1 MTHARRLIAL
11 PFWLVVGVAL
21 VVALVMHALGFDLAH
36 VFGASGFASAAVPQL
51 SFRASAH
58 EYLEKFNQS
67 AATAMSAAAVDVS
80 PAQNSVQSYGFLRRI
95 RIRLRNSVA
104 SSGGT
109 FNADSPARFLT
120 GLALTDPNGAE
131 IYGGPTWTG
140 YDAML
145 AEKYGAYKAV
155 NDPELSTLF
164 SASTTTPLYIWT
176 IPLELSES
184 SGYGSLPNFDA
195 QSPYKL
201 KMTLDANANIFSA
214 APTTTQASVVF
225 DYIIECWTLPDR
237 QNKLTGL
244 AQSMFPPGIG
254 QGLFGVDGVG
264 CTVQHWSKSNPGIVA
279 SSAVTAS
286 LIRKGNTFR
295 TLVMV
300 VRNSSSV
307 RQALSNMPNPMT
319 FQIDGAPLWLNMDP
333 AVVQEEWFRR
343 EVGQA
348 AATSKTQ
355 DTGVLPVMF
364 GAPDGINIAG
374 VDGTLGAQGWL
385 GNNQASRIEFAGTW
399 GANANI
405 LDVLTNDVNG
415 VSLEGSA
422 YAFAYGQQLAA
433 ASMPS
438 VRSGS

>member
-1 MTHARRLIAL
+1 MT
-11 PFWLVVGVAL
+11 
-21 VVALVMHALGFDLAH
+21 
-36 VFGASGFASAAVPQL
+36 VPQL

-58 EYLEKFNQS
+58 EYIEKFNSSSVLTMGSNSQD
-67 AATAMSAAAVDVS
+67 AS

-109 FNADSPARFLT
+109 FNADYPAKL
-120 GLALTDPNGAE
+120 LSQIALTDPNGAE
-131 IYGGPTWTG
+131 IYGGPTWSG
-140 YDAML
+140 YEAML

-155 NDPELSTLF
+155 NDTELSQLF

-176 IPLELSES
+176 VPLELSES
-184 SGYGSLPNFDA
+184 SGYGALPNFDA

-201 KMTLDANANIFSA
+201 KLTLDTNTNIWSA
-214 APTTTQASVVF
+214 APTTTQAQVVF
-225 DYIIECWTLPDR
+225 DYIIECWTLPDAV
-237 QNKLTGL
+237 NKLTGL

-254 QGLFGVDGVG
+254 QGLFGVNGVG
-264 CTVQHWSKSNPGIVA
+264 CTVQHWSKSNPAVTA

-295 TLVMV
+295 GLVLI
-300 VRNSSSV
+300 VRNSSGV
-307 RQALSNMPNPMT
+307 RQALSNFPNPLT
-319 FQIDGAPLWLNMDP
+319 FQVDGAPLWLNIDP
-333 AVVQEEWFRR
+333 AVVLEEWFRR

-348 AATSKTQ
+348 GSTNKAA

-364 GAPDGINIAG
+364 AAPDGVNIAG

-385 GNNQASRIEFAGTW
+385 GNNQASRIEFSGSW
-399 GANANI
+399 GANANV
-405 LDVLTNDVNG
+405 LDCLTNDVNG

-422 YAFAYGQQLAA
+422 YAFAFGNQLAA

-438 VRSGS
+438 VRSGG

>member
-1 MTHARRLIAL
+1 M
-11 PFWLVVGVAL
+11 
-21 VVALVMHALGFDLAH
+21 
-36 VFGASGFASAAVPQL
+36 ASAGPQL

-58 EYLEKFNQS
+58 EYIEKFNTS
-67 AATAMSAAAVDVS
+67 AALTSGNSQDAS

-95 RIRLRNSVA
+95 KIRLRNSVA
-104 SSGGT
+104 GSGGT
-109 FNADSPARFLT
+109 FNADYPAKL
-120 GLALTDPNGAE
+120 LSNISLTDPNGAE
-131 IYGGPTWTG
+131 IYGGPTWSG
-140 YDAML
+140 YDTML

-155 NDPELSTLF
+155 NDPELSQLF
-164 SASTTTPLYIWT
+164 SASTTTPLYLWT
-176 IPLELSES
+176 IPLELSAS

-201 KMTLDANANIFSA
+201 KLTLDSNANIWSA
-214 APTTTQASVVF
+214 APTTTQPVYLF
-225 DYIIECWTLPDR
+225 DYIIECWTLPD
-237 QNKLTGL
+237 QTNKLTGL
-244 AQSMFPPGIG
+244 QQSVFPPGIG
-254 QGLFGVDGVG
+254 QNLFGVQGVG
-264 CTVQHWSKSNPGIVA
+264 CTVQHWSKSNPTITA

-295 TLVMV
+295 NLVMV
-300 VRNSSSV
+300 IRNSSSV
-307 RQALSNMPNPMT
+307 RQATSNFPNPIT
-319 FQIDGAPLWLNMDP
+319 FQVDGAPLWLNVDP
-333 AVVQEEWFRR
+333 ALVVEQWFRR

-348 AATSKTQ
+348 GNTNKAA
-355 DTGVLPVMF
+355 DTGVVPVMF
-364 GAPDGINIAG
+364 SNPDAINIAG
-374 VDGTLGAQGWL
+374 VDGTLGGQGWL
-385 GNNQASRIEFAGTW
+385 GNNQASRIEFSGTW

>member
-1 MTHARRLIAL
+1 MPA
-11 PFWLVVGVAL
+11 
-21 VVALVMHALGFDLAH
+21 
-36 VFGASGFASAAVPQL
+36 PQL
-51 SFRASAH
+51 SFRASSH

-67 AATAMSAAAVDVS
+67 AALTAGAQQDAS

-104 SSGGT
+104 GSGGT
-109 FNADSPARFLT
+109 FNADYPAKL
-120 GLALTDPNGAE
+120 LSAIALTDPNGAE

-140 YDAML
+140 YDTFL

-155 NDPELSTLF
+155 NDTELSPLF
-164 SASTTTPLYIWT
+164 SASTTTPLYVWT

-184 SGYGSLPNFDA
+184 SGYGALPNFDA

-201 KMTLDANANIFSA
+201 KLTLDSNANAWSA
-214 APTTTQASVVF
+214 APTTTQPVYLF
-225 DYIIECWTLPDR
+225 DYIIECWTLPD
-237 QNKLTGL
+237 QVNKLTGL
-244 AQSMFPPGIG
+244 GQSVFPPGIG
-254 QGLFGVDGVG
+254 QNLFGVQGVG
-264 CTVQHWSKSNPGIVA
+264 CTVQHWSKSNPGITA

-295 TLVMV
+295 TLVMAI
-300 VRNSSSV
+300 RNSSSV
-307 RQALSNMPNPMT
+307 RQAISNFPNPIT
-319 FQIDGAPLWLNMDP
+319 FQVDGAPLWLNMDP
-333 AVVQEEWFRR
+333 AVVVEEWFRR

-348 AATSKTQ
+348 AATSKAG
-355 DTGVLPVMF
+355 DVGIMPVMF
-364 GAPDGINIAG
+364 AAPDGVNIAG
-374 VDGTLGAQGWL
+374 VDGTLGGQGWL

-399 GANANI
+399 GGSANL

-438 VRSGS
+438 VRSGG

>member
-1 MTHARRLIAL
+1 MHLHHQYGPTVEGEADRL
-11 PFWLVVGVAL
+11 
-21 VVALVMHALGFDLAH
+21 M
-36 VFGASGFASAAVPQL
+36 FAAPQL
-51 SFRASAH
+51 SFRASTH
-58 EYLEKFNQS
+58 EYIEKFNQS
-67 AATAMSAAAVDVS
+67 AALVSGNSQDAS

-104 SSGGT
+104 GSGGV
-109 FNADSPARFLT
+109 FNADYPAKL
-120 GLALTDPNGAE
+120 LNAIALTDPNGAE
-131 IYGGPTWTG
+131 IYGGPTWSG

-155 NDPELSTLF
+155 NDPEISPLF
-164 SASTTTPLYIWT
+164 SASTTTPLYCWT

-201 KMTLDANANIFSA
+201 KLTLDANANIWA
-214 APTTTQASVVF
+214 TAPTTTQPQYLF
-225 DYIIECWTLPDR
+225 DYIIECWTLPDAV
-237 QNKLTGL
+237 NKLTGL
-244 AQSMFPPGIG
+244 QQSMFPPGIG
-254 QGLFGVDGVG
+254 QNLFGVNGVG
-264 CTVQHWSKSNPGIVA
+264 CTVQHWSKSNPGITA

-295 TLVMV
+295 GLVLV
-300 VRNSSSV
+300 VRSSAGA
-307 RQALSNMPNPMT
+307 RQAVTNFPNPIT
-319 FQIDGAPLWLNMDP
+319 FQIDGAPLWLNADP
-333 AVVQEEWFRR
+333 AMIVEEWFRR
-343 EVGQA
+343 EVGQG
-348 AATSKTQ
+348 AATSKAA
-355 DTGVLPVMF
+355 DVGVMPVMF
-364 GAPDGINIAG
+364 AAPDGINIAG
-374 VDGTLGAQGWL
+374 VDGTLGGQGWL

-399 GANANI
+399 GANANL

-438 VRSGS
+438 VRSGG